1 MDRRGSIINWMIAVS
16 LLASVVIGG
25 AGAAGAS
32 GPSAPPDATF
42 CVGVNNSQ
50 TLNARPSSLLAALG
64 PLSVTSARTEL
75 PYFQS
80 ERDLLQQAVA
90 AARTATHSAPTA
102 VLALAWTKAAADYSS
117 EYADLARAVTLLERL
132 LLTKDAGLVARVTND
147 LDAATALVFAANGH
161 LSSAPAASQMLSL
174 CSPWEYGTGVATE
187 LVMSLTGGTLKV
199 DGQAITAT
207 ELRSAIKKL
216 AKSPRVALVA
226 TTGAARVLTTAR
238 LSVTTTKYRIYV
250 CASFSPASV
259 LHPVLVLLCPR
270 QT

>member
-1 MDRRGSIINWMIAVS
+1 M
-16 LLASVVIGG
+16 
-25 AGAAGAS
+25 
-32 GPSAPPDATF
+32 
-42 CVGVNNSQ
+42 
-50 TLNARPSSLLAALG
+50 
-64 PLSVTSARTEL
+64 TSARREL

-80 ERDLLQQAVA
+80 ERGLLQQDVA
-90 AARTATHSAPTA
+90 AARTAAHSAPTA
-102 VLALAWTKAAADYSS
+102 ALALAWTKAAADYSS
-117 EYADLARAVTLLERL
+117 EYANFARAVTQLEQL

-147 LDAATALVFAANGH
+147 LDAATALAYAANGQ
-161 LSSAPAASQMLSL
+161 LISAPAASQMLSL
-174 CSPWEYGTGVATE
+174 CSLWIYGTSVATE

-199 DGQAITAT
+199 GGRAFTAT

-226 TTGAARVLTTAR
+226 TTGAAKVLTTAR
-238 LSVTTTKYRIYV
+238 LSVTTAKYRIYV